1 MIVNAGTTCNSKQ
14 KWSNKTCQCQ
24 CKNYRRCKKD
34 YIWNPSSCICE
45 NSKYLKSIT
54 DTSVN
59 ECDDIIFVMDIVST
73 KKRNTI
79 ATNVTS
85 TASINCHSK
94 KVRDWY
100 ILHTFCLISDHITIE
115 NYYYLQLCKTKRY
128 NIKRKIMNFK
138 KFVLKIVRVIISM
151 T

>member
-1 MIVNAGTTCNSKQ
+1 MIVNASTTCNSKQ
-14 KWSNKTCQCQ
+14 KWNNKTCQCQ

-79 ATNVTS
+79 ATNVMS

-94 KVRDWY
+94 NVRDWY
-100 ILHTFCLISDHITIE
+100 ILHTFCFISDHITIE

-128 NIKRKIMNFK
+128 NIKQKIIK
-138 KFVLKIVRVIISM
+138 KFLKSSY
-151 T
+151 